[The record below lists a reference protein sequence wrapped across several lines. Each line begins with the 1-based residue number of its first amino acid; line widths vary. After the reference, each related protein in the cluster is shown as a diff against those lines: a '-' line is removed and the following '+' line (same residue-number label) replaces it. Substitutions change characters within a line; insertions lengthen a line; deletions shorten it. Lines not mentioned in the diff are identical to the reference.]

1 MLLSSHLLA
10 EVEELCNRVAIIR
23 SGRIVY
29 EGTLD
34 DLRASAGT
42 NRYRLRTTDGR
53 LARLTL
59 LEHSEARD
67 VSLDGDALTFSAAE
81 DDVAALSRALVG
93 AGLGI
98 TALVPEQ
105 LSLESFFFELTEGD
119 EPAEAAA

>member
-1 MLLSSHLLA
+1 M
-10 EVEELCNRVAIIR
+10 
-23 SGRIVY
+23 
-29 EGTLD
+29 
-34 DLRASAGT
+34 
-42 NRYRLRTTDGR
+42 
-53 LARLTL
+53 

-81 DDVAALSRALVG
+81 GDVAALSRALVG